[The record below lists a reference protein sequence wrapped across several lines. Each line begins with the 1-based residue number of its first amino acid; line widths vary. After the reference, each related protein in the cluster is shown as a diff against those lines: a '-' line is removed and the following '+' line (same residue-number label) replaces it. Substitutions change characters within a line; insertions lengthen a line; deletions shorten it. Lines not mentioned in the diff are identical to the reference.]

1 MLELIRNEAEKL
13 PKGIVLRQIGASI
26 REYATMRAMRLHSY
40 PKRTLSLAVL
50 LLHFCGGA
58 MAFSALQFD
67 ASASRSVSRTG
78 GAVSAWASTRGGV
91 IASSCHVPGCG
102 WSPPFYGGGE
112 SIDFIAASG
121 VASPLSFSLTETG
134 LVSRVFIVADATD
147 AAFCSTLLDAPCPL
161 RLFSSEEEAAFYF
174 ATSSVLSTFALSID
188 FAPSMG
194 FAPGPHL
201 YEVRLDEP
209 CPLNELH
216 IGGNPAT
223 PAWNRNW
230 NGSVNEV
237 IFTAPST
244 TETDAMAIR
253 SYLSKKWRIGRYRSG
268 VGDEL
273 AVLRALG
280 IRVGSVYG
288 SMLIMR

>member
-1 MLELIRNEAEKL
+1 MKAMPL
-13 PKGIVLRQIGASI
+13 VLRPN
-26 REYATMRAMRLHSY
+26 RL
-40 PKRTLSLAVL
+40 LIFAVVSL
-50 LLHFCGGA
+50 LLCGVA
-58 MAFSALQFD
+58 FAFSALQFD

-78 GAVSAWASTRGGV
+78 GAVSAWVSTRGGV

-102 WSPPFYGGGE
+102 WSAPFYGGG
-112 SIDFIAASG
+112 SIDFMAASG
-121 VASPLSFSLTETG
+121 VAAPLSFSLTETG
-134 LVSRVFIVADATD
+134 LVSRVFIVADVTD

-161 RLFSSEEEAAFYF
+161 RLLSSEEEAAFHF
-174 ATSSVLSTFALSID
+174 ATSSVLSTFGLSID
-188 FAPSMG
+188 FALSTD
-194 FAPGPHL
+194 FELGPHL

-230 NGSVNEV
+230 NGSVSEI

-244 TETDAMAIR
+244 TETDAEAIR

-268 VGDEL
+268 IADEL
-273 AVLRALG
+273 DVLRALG